1 MVSFWKIYGF
11 LRKFNSFFIFS
22 TFLLSPLLFPTISQR
37 ESVQNNWKSQIVQK
51 SIFSKEVVL
60 TFLHKIFLDTLQ
72 PVNSAKWH
80 TSLLDRGSGGNYL
93 EKTINKTFQWWISYL
108 NSSIKMSHLVL
119 ELLFDLATKQSS
131 LGRWKQ
137 LRLKNVWMHWCSGLT
152 FIQRKY
158 PFKYYFLA

>member
-11 LRKFNSFFIFS
+11 LRKFNSYFIFS
-22 TFLLSPLLFPTISQR
+22 TFLLSPLLFPRFPR
-37 ESVQNNWKSQIVQK
+37 EKVFKIIESHKLCKKAFFRKRSFWPFCTKS
-51 SIFSKEVVL
+51 
-60 TFLHKIFLDTLQ
+60 FLDTLQ

>member
-1 MVSFWKIYGF
+1 MASFENSIPFLFSPRFYSPRFFFPRFHREKVFKIIESHKLCKKAFFRKRSFWPF
-11 LRKFNSFFIFS
+11 C
-22 TFLLSPLLFPTISQR
+22 T
-37 ESVQNNWKSQIVQK
+37 KS
-51 SIFSKEVVL
+51 
-60 TFLHKIFLDTLQ
+60 FLDTLQ